1 MTKYPVFASLL
12 VICAVTAGYA
22 KNPRIPV
29 RGTAADSLTG
39 QGIGY
44 ATAALADR
52 EGRPVTAVA
61 ADSSGRFTLHADT
74 AGTYVLQVTSVGYGP
89 AVREVE
95 VEAPETDLGPV
106 LLTEGVGIDEVV
118 IAVQKPLI
126 TADAEKVVYS
136 VENDPEA
143 LTGKL
148 SDILRKVPGLSF
160 DAEGKVLLNGQS
172 DYKVL
177 VNGHSSANMSRNF
190 KELIESMPAGSVK
203 KIEVITHPS
212 MKYEAEGTGGIINI
226 ITVGRVQNGFNGN
239 ISGRYSTGYEAA
251 NAYFAV
257 QAGRL
262 ALSASYYVSHY
273 KSFRPSRTETD
284 RKNFGNPEFNRVM
297 SSGSNDYNGFNHGFT
312 LNASYE
318 FDSLNLLTAEF
329 SAFAGNNKNF
339 SVTDTRV
346 FDSEGV
352 LVNTSRS
359 ESEGRFYWDRF
370 DNVEASINYEHRF
383 GDEDHT
389 LTLSWNIENDP
400 DDGRNTIRTVTG
412 DAVSERIYYEH
423 NKGLNNTLQIDYAN
437 SLTDMHSIE
446 TGAKYIRRNYRSANP
461 TVTQLPEKSEEYS
474 HTAYTQDILGVYAG
488 YTLSAGKISGRV
500 GARVEENWNNIRIT
514 GEEPQSYS
522 PEMFSFIPYLSLSYR
537 PSESHNVHLAYTKR
551 IQRPSIWAM
560 NPSVQ
565 TDDKYTVSYGNPRL
579 KPMTLNTLTLSYNFF
594 GSRWSLLFSTSGYH
608 SNSYI
613 SGYGF
618 SDADGILNHTW
629 GNVVKYRSG
638 VLSASVSY
646 RTGTKLSVN
655 LNVNGQ
661 YSYYNSAALGFGS
674 HGWGVSAT
682 LSANVALWKDAT
694 LMLNG
699 NYWKSAPYLQNRFD
713 SDRYFYSVGL
723 RQKLFKQKLELGVST
738 YNPFNEYSA
747 DRSRTSDDTYTAH
760 HYNRWYS
767 RGFSFSASF
776 RFGKKEVEVKSTA
789 GSIEND
795 DMMEGG
801 NK

>member
-12 VICAVTAGYA
+12 VLYAVTAGYA

-39 QGIGY
+39 RGIGY
-44 ATAALADR
+44 ATAALADP
-52 EGRPVTAVA
+52 EGRPVTAAA

-74 AGTYVLQVTSVGYGP
+74 AGTYVLQITSVGYGP
-89 AVREVE
+89 AIREVQI
-95 VEAPETDLGPV
+95 EAPATDLGRV

-126 TADAEKVVYS
+126 TADAEKIVYS

-143 LTGKL
+143 LTGRL

-172 DYKVL
+172 DYKIL

-226 ITVGRVQNGFNGN
+226 ITAGRVQNGFNG
-239 ISGRYSTGYEAA
+239 SLSAQYATTYESA

-262 ALSASYYVSHY
+262 ALSASYYISHF
-273 KSFRPSRTETD
+273 KSVKPYRYESD
-284 RKNFGNPEFNRVM
+284 RENFGNTESNRIL
-297 SSGSNDYNGFNHGFT
+297 SSGVNDYSGYNQGLT

-329 SAFAGNNKNF
+329 SVYAGNNKNF
-339 SVTDTRV
+339 SVTDDRV
-346 FDSEGV
+346 FDSEGA
-352 LVNTSRS
+352 LVSTSRS
-359 ESEGRFYWDRF
+359 ECDGRFLYDKF

-400 DDGRNTIRTVTG
+400 DDGRNIVRTLAG
-412 DAVSERIYYEH
+412 DAVSERIYYEY

-446 TGAKYIRRNYRSANP
+446 AGAKYIRRNYRSANP
-461 TVTQLPEKSEEYS
+461 TVTRLPEKSEEYS

-488 YTLSAGKISGRV
+488 YTLSTGKFSGRA
-500 GARVEENWNNIRIT
+500 GARVEENWNHVRIT
-514 GEEPQSYS
+514 GEEPQAYS
-522 PEMFSFIPYLSLSYR
+522 PEMFNFIPYLSLSYR
-537 PSESHNVHLAYTKR
+537 PTESHNVNLAYTKR

-560 NPSVQ
+560 NPAVSSNK
-565 TDDKYTVSYGNPRL
+565 KYFVSYGNPRL
-579 KPMTLNTLTLSYNFF
+579 KPMTLNTLTLSYNLLK
-594 GSRWSLLFSTSGYH
+594 SQWSLMLSTGIYH
-608 SNSYI
+608 SDNYI
-613 SGYGF
+613 SYYKF
-618 SDADGILNHTW
+618 SDADGVINQEW
-629 GNVVKYRSG
+629 GNMVKYRSG
-638 VLSASVSY
+638 VLSASLSY
-646 RTGTKLSVN
+646 RAGTKLSVN
-655 LNVNGQ
+655 LNINGQ
-661 YSYYNSAALGFGS
+661 YSSYKSSVLELDNN
-674 HGWGVSAT
+674 GWGISAT
-682 LSANVALWKDAT
+682 LSTNVALWKDAT

-699 NYWKSAPYLQNRFD
+699 NYWKSAPYLQNRVD
-713 SDRYFYSVGL
+713 SDNYYYSVGL

-738 YNPFNEYSA
+738 YNPFNKYSK
-747 DRSRTSDDTYTAH
+747 SKSYSSDNTYASH
-760 HYNRWYS
+760 SLDRWYS
-767 RGFSFSASF
+767 RGFTFSASF
-776 RFGKKEVEVKSTA
+776 RFGKKEVQVKSTA